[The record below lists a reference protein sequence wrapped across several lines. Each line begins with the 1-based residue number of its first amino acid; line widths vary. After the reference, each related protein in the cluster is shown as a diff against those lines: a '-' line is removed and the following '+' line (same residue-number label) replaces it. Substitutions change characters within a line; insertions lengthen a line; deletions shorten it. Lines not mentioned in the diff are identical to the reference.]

1 MLVSLSS
8 QRVKVTVRREE
19 CNKSSKSELGHVRPD
34 TVDLRILSLS

>member
-8 QRVKVTVRREE
+8 QRVKVTVRRED
-19 CNKSSKSELGHVRPD
+19 CNKSSKSKLGHVRPA

>member
-1 MLVSLSS
+1 MLVSLSN

-19 CNKSSKSELGHVRPD
+19 CNKSSKYELGHVRPD

>member
-19 CNKSSKSELGHVRPD
+19 CNKSSKSKLATLD
-34 TVDLRILSLS
+34 QTQSI